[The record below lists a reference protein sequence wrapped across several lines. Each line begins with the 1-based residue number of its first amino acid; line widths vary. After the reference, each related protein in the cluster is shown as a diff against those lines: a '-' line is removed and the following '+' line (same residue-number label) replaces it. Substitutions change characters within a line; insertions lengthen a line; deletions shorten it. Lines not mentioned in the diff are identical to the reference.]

1 MGNVSSSHHLYFNFA
16 RGFILGNPQL
26 FFKFFKNP
34 LFCANIMSLEDIVIT
49 YGDTTL
55 FKEDVDLLKEGRWLN
70 DKIIAFYLEY
80 DVWIL
85 FLLCV
90 LYLQDI

>member
-1 MGNVSSSHHLYFNFA
+1 
-16 RGFILGNPQL
+16 
-26 FFKFFKNP
+26 
-34 LFCANIMSLEDIVIT
+34 MSLEDIVIT